1 MQRRI
6 RPFSAMGTA
15 IAAVAIVLSACT
27 PIDPGP
33 PTSSTSTTTTA
44 PDGGNPP
51 SISSFA
57 ASTTTGPSPLTTVFT
72 WSISDPDP
80 GPLSCGLDLD
90 DDGTFEVGISNC
102 TSSTIRSATFTS
114 VGANPVR
121 LRVDDGT
128 TTVTS
133 APLPISVG
141 ASATD
146 QFAITVRSDG
156 TLTAPQLA
164 AFDAAA
170 ARWSQVI
177 RTGLPDVAINAPANL
192 CGTDAPAF
200 AGTVDDVLIDASIVA
215 IDGPGGTLG
224 LAGPCLTRSG
234 GGLPALGAMQFDS
247 ADVAALQASGQL
259 QAVILHEMGHVL
271 GIGTLWGSL
280 LSGAGTAATSFTGL
294 TARGS
299 WNAIIGGSTPVGPGR
314 EHRRPRHR
322 GFALAG
328 VGVRQRAH
336 DRLPELRIEPAERSD
351 HRVARRSRLRRR
363 SGSGGP
369 VRHRCPACTRCAI
382 GAPAHRPAATR
393 RHRRLILHRL
403 AALAELSATGSPR
416 PSPPTRRNGRDP
428 VRSVRR

>member
-80 GPLSCGLDLD
+80 GPLTCGLDLD

-200 AGTVDDVLIDASIVA
+200 AGTVDDVLIDASVVA

-299 WNAIIGGSTPVGPGR
+299 WNAIIGGSTPSVPVENTGGPGTADSHWR
-314 EHRRPRHR
+314 ESVFGNELMT
-322 GFALAG
+322 GFLNTGSNPLSAVTIGSLADLGYG
-328 VGVRQRAH
+328 VDLGAADPFGV
-336 DRLPELRIEPAERSD
+336 
-351 HRVARRSRLRRR
+351 
-363 SGSGGP
+363 
-369 VRHRCPACTRCAI
+369 
-382 GAPAHRPAATR
+382 
-393 RHRRLILHRL
+393 
-403 AALAELSATGSPR
+403 AALRAPDAPSVHLHTDLLR
-416 PSPPTRRNGRDP
+416 PVGTVG
-428 VRSVRR
+428 